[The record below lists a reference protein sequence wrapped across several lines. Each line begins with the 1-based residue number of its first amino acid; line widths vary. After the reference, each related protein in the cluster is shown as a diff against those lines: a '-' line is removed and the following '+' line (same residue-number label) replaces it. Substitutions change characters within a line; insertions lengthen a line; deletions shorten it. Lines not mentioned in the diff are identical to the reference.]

1 MATERLILRDQAS
14 RPECDLGNVLI
25 LAGGLSPEREVSLR
39 SGARLQAALGDA
51 GVEAGILDVDTSLI
65 PAITG
70 YPPDVVFPVIHGIGG
85 EDGALQEILALLGI
99 PHVGAAASA
108 SRLAFDKPVAKTIAR
123 NAGLAI
129 PASVTLTKEIFHD
142 LGAAAI
148 MRRIVATLSL
158 PLFVKPS
165 RGGSALG
172 ASEVRT
178 ADELPGAMLA
188 CFAYGDTALIE
199 ERITGTE
206 VAVGVIDLGDGPCA
220 LPPVEITPETG
231 RYDYAARYTA
241 GQTEFHIPARLAQ
254 DETTAACAAAVMIH
268 QVLGLRDLSRTDLIV
283 RNGRAFFLEVNVS
296 PGLTVTSTFPM
307 ALESAGRNLGATCRD
322 LLVLAAAR
330 GI

>member
-1 MATERLILRDQAS
+1 MATERLVMQGNAGPR
-14 RPECDLGNVLI
+14 ECDLGNILI

-39 SGARLQAALGDA
+39 SGARLQAALRDA

-65 PAITG
+65 PAIAG

-85 EDGALQEILALLGI
+85 EDGSLQEILALLGI
-99 PHVGAAASA
+99 PHVGAPASA

-123 NAGLAI
+123 KAGLAT

-172 ASEVRT
+172 ATEVRT
-178 ADELPGAMLA
+178 ADELPGAMIA

-199 ERITGTE
+199 ECITGTE
-206 VAVGVIDLGDGPCA
+206 VAVGVIDLGAGPCA
-220 LPPVEITPETG
+220 LPPVEIAPETD

-241 GQTEFHIPARLAQ
+241 GQTEFHIPARLA
-254 DETTAACAAAVMIH
+254 DHELTAACAVAVSMH
-268 QVLGLRDLSRTDLIV
+268 QLLGLRDLSRTDLIISQ
-283 RNGRAFFLEVNVS
+283 GQAFFLEVNVS

-307 ALESAGRNLGATCRD
+307 ALESAGRDLGATCRD
-322 LLVLAAAR
+322 LLLLAAAR
-330 GI
+330 GN